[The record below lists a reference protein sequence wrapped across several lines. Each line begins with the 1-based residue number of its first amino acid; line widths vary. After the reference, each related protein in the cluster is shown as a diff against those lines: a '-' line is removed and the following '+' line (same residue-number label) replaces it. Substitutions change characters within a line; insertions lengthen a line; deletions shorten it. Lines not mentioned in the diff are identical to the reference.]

1 MSDSEIMVSFASLIV
16 GVILWLRWIWRQ
28 MRVSA
33 RLSPVGLRLPLY
45 VTPWIAMTLLFLILR
60 RFADELVRDDP
71 AYLALYT
78 LMGLA
83 WTGVFI
89 HVLAGMGL
97 CARDDVAERN
107 NAAAVPA
114 LIGAI
119 LGSTGA
125 FAGGNIG
132 DGPGW
137 WVVVF
142 SSGLATLSLLAMW
155 VILDRTCHVI
165 EHITVDRDPATGW
178 RAGAML
184 VATGAI
190 TGRAAAGDWESPLGT
205 VIDFVVLGWPAAL
218 VLMIAILL
226 ERVFGVKPQ
235 REPGG
240 AIMTG
245 LLPGLILI
253 ALAAAYLILLGWWT

>member
-1 MSDSEIMVSFASLIV
+1 MSDDETAITVVSLVI
-16 GVILWLRWIWRQ
+16 GLILWFRWYLRVA
-28 MRVSA
+28 RVSR
-33 RLSPVGLRLPLY
+33 RLSSPTRRLPLML
-45 VTPWIAMTLLFLILR
+45 TPPAAAGGLLIVLR
-60 RFADELVRDDP
+60 LFADDEVRFAP
-71 AYLALYT
+71 QYLLLYSA
-78 LMGLA
+78 MGFA
-83 WTGVFI
+83 WTGVFV
-89 HVLAGMGL
+89 HVMASMGL

-107 NAAAVPA
+107 NSAAVPA

-132 DGPGW
+132 EGPGW

-142 SSGLATLSLLAMW
+142 SSGLATITLLAMW
-155 VILDRTCHVI
+155 VIFDRTCHVI
-165 EHITVDRDPATGW
+165 EHVTVDRDPATGW

-184 VATGAI
+184 LATGAI

-205 VIDFVVLGWPAAL
+205 IIDFVVLGWPAAL

-235 REPGG
+235 HEPGG
-240 AIMTG
+240 AFVTG
-245 LLPGLILI
+245 FLPGLILLS
-253 ALAAAYLILLGWWT
+253 LATAYLVLLGWWT